1 MVLESP
7 PAFDVG
13 RAWRVHPQVG
23 LREEDFGALAYSYAD
38 RRLTF
43 IGSALL
49 VEVVRGL
56 DRYDSASD
64 ALVELVPD
72 ADRARVERALS
83 RLAASGVISAR

>member
-1 MVLESP
+1 MVLERP
-7 PAFDVG
+7 PAFDAG
-13 RAWRVHPQVG
+13 RAWQVHPQVG

-38 RRLTF
+38 RRLTL

-56 DRYDSASD
+56 ARYDSAD
-64 ALVELVPD
+64 LALAELVPD
-72 ADRARVERALS
+72 AERARVERALS